1 MNNINI
7 QEKEYINIVLYEP
20 RIPQNTGCI
29 GRTSA
34 ALKVKLILIEPL
46 GFSLDNKY
54 LKRAGLD
61 YWPFIDLQIHPNY
74 SKFTETISDNHR
86 IIACSKSNGNHFK
99 KFNYR
104 NGDYLLFG
112 REDVGLPD
120 YIKQESDHIVSIPMP
135 GISSNEGNDGV
146 RSLNLAVSAGIISY
160 EACSQ
165 LKLI

>member
-1 MNNINI
+1 MNSLSIMDK
-7 QEKEYINIVLYEP
+7 QYINIVLFEP

-46 GFSLDNKY
+46 GFSLDDKY

-61 YWPFIDLQIHPNY
+61 YWPFINLQIYPNY
-74 SKFTETISDNHR
+74 SKFRETLPNSHR
-86 IIACSKSNGNHFK
+86 VIACSKSNGKHFK
-99 KFNYR
+99 TFNYR
-104 NGDYLLFG
+104 NGDSLLFG

-120 YIKQESDHIVSIPMP
+120 YIKQESDHVVSIPMP

-146 RSLNLAVSAGIISY
+146 RSLNLAVSVGIISY